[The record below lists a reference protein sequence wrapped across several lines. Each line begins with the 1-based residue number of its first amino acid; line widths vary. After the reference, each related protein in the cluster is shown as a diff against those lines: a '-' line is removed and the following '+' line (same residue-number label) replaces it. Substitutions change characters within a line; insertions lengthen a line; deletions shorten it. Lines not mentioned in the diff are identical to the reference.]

1 MVGLRV
7 VSVKRE
13 RMLPASPPLMTLP
26 IVLIALLKFSEFGVH
41 LFKARDGSSTWYF
54 RFSPKAV
61 LQVRDD
67 GDWCWRQ
74 GTARWRREIAPFLAR
89 AEALLA
95 EAGDDGGLAEARI
108 DGRSIGRPDQDAQ
121 AAPLAAV
128 GSRHLDEAPIPDHGD
143 RTVA

>member
-1 MVGLRV
+1 MVGSREV
-7 VSVKRE
+7 FVRRE
-13 RMLPASPPLMTLP
+13 RVLPAAPPLVTLP

-67 GDWCWRQ
+67 GGWCWRE
-74 GTARWRREIAPFLAR
+74 GSERWRREIAPFLAR

-95 EAGDDGGLAEARI
+95 EGGDDGSLAEARI
-108 DGRSIGRPDQDAQ
+108 DGGEVAACAGADGRSSFVVQKSGPDPTLGQ
-121 AAPLAAV
+121 A
-128 GSRHLDEAPIPDHGD
+128 
-143 RTVA
+143 

>member
-1 MVGLRV
+1 VA
-7 VSVKRE
+7 
-13 RMLPASPPLMTLP
+13 PATAPLVTLP

-54 RFSPKAV
+54 RFSPRAV

-74 GTARWRREIAPFLAR
+74 GTRRWRREIAPFLAR

-95 EAGDDGGLAEARI
+95 EGGEDAFQRGLSTHLGSSE
-108 DGRSIGRPDQDAQ
+108 RP
-121 AAPLAAV
+121 PRGPPPV
-128 GSRHLDEAPIPDHGD
+128 MG
-143 RTVA
+143 T

>member
-1 MVGLRV
+1 MIALRELFV
-7 VSVKRE
+7 RPE
-13 RMLPASPPLMTLP
+13 RAYPAAPPLVTLP
-26 IVLIALLKFSEFGVH
+26 IVLIALLKFSQFGVH

-54 RFSPKAV
+54 RFSPRAV

-95 EAGDDGGLAEARI
+95 EGSDHRGIA
-108 DGRSIGRPDQDAQ
+108 DA
-121 AAPLAAV
+121 
-128 GSRHLDEAPIPDHGD
+128 SRVLRRTDELLPETDL
-143 RTVA
+143 RR

>member
-1 MVGLRV
+1 MVGLREV
-7 VSVKRE
+7 VVRRKRV
-13 RMLPASPPLMTLP
+13 LPAAPPLVSLP

-74 GTARWRREIAPFLAR
+74 ATERWRREIAPFLAR

-95 EAGDDGGLAEARI
+95 EGGDDGANV
-108 DGRSIGRPDQDAQ
+108 DA
-121 AAPLAAV
+121 ALRVYPHE
-128 GSRHLDEAPIPDHGD
+128 RF
-143 RTVA
+143 